1 MSYEIKDSGTRQEF
15 STGAVRDAQIGKGRY
30 DMVPMATLAALA
42 QHYEKGCL
50 KYGENNWQK
59 GIPVMRFLD
68 SAMRHLSKAMAGMND
83 ENHMISALWNIFSGY
98 ETLLR
103 TQLGDLPAEINNSQI
118 ILPDP
123 WDRVGAIDR
132 SIEVEDLPF

>member
-1 MSYEIKDSGTRQEF
+1 MSDYVIKDSGTRQEF
-15 STGAVRDAQIGKGRY
+15 GTGAVRDAQIGKGRY

-59 GIPVMRFLD
+59 GIPIGRFLD

-83 ENHMISALWNIFSGY
+83 ENHLISALWNIFSAY
-98 ETLLR
+98 ETILR
-103 TQLGDLPAEINNSQI
+103 IQLDQLPGELNKTGIE
-118 ILPDP
+118 LPDP
-123 WDRVGAIDR
+123 WDRKE
-132 SIEVEDLPF
+132 EVVEEDLPF